1 MAAFMNNI
9 KITSGE
15 FRGRSIASPNLG
27 TTHPMGAREKLALF
41 NMISDYLPGAAVLDA
56 YAGSGALGIEAL
68 SRGASYAIF
77 VEKNHRAAQTI
88 RNNLAGLD
96 LTTISKV
103 YECSVEKFSAPEK
116 FDIIFADPPYDN
128 FKATEVNSL
137 SAFLKE
143 AGVLVLSHPG
153 DAPKLDGLALQ
164 KAKAYAS
171 ARVSIYVRLALLQQL
186 PQGNL

>member
-1 MAAFMNNI
+1 MNSI
-9 KITSGE
+9 KITSGK
-15 FRGRSIASPNLG
+15 FRGRNIASPNLD

-41 NMISDYLPGAAVLDA
+41 NMIGDFLPGAAILDA

-68 SRGASYAIF
+68 SRGASYATF

-88 RNNLAGLD
+88 RKNLADLD
-96 LTTISKV
+96 LTAISKV
-103 YECSVEKFSAPEK
+103 YECGVEKFLVPEK

-128 FKATEVNSL
+128 FEVAKINGL

-153 DAPKLDGLALQ
+153 DAPEIDGLALQ
-164 KAKAYAS
+164 KTKTYAN
-171 ARVSIYVRLALLQQL
+171 ARVSIYAKLVSY
-186 PQGNL
+186 GNSLHLGSSLGA